1 MIVLTDL
8 AAIVRELEHEYP
20 QTPSL
25 LDYRTPFQLMVAV
38 ALSAQTTDAQVN
50 RVTPQLFARFPTAA
64 DLAAAPLDQV
74 TEIIRSIG
82 FFRRKAEH
90 IIAAA
95 AIVDREYNGQPPDT
109 MEALVQLPGI
119 GRKSAGVILAQVYA
133 QPAIIVDTHF
143 GRVARRLGATAADD
157 PQKVERDVA
166 AKLDRDL
173 WIACSMRLN
182 YHGRR
187 YCHARK
193 PNCTDCPIRQHCP
206 SRDSFSSPNRSS
218 TGT

>member
-1 MIVLTDL
+1 MVVLTDL

-25 LDYRTPFQLMVAV
+25 LDYHTPFQLMVAV

-50 RVTPQLFARFPTAA
+50 RVTPQLFDRFPTAA
-64 DLAAAPLDQV
+64 DLAAAPLDDV
-74 TEIIRSIG
+74 IELIRSIG

-90 IIAAA
+90 IVAAA
-95 AIVDREYNGQPPDT
+95 AMVEREYNGQLPDT

-143 GRVARRLGATAADD
+143 GRVARRLGATAAED
-157 PQKVERDVA
+157 PIKVERDVA

-193 PNCTDCPIRQHCP
+193 PNCGACPIRQHCP
-206 SRDSFSSPNRSS
+206 SRDSFHAPDRSS
-218 TGT
+218 AGT